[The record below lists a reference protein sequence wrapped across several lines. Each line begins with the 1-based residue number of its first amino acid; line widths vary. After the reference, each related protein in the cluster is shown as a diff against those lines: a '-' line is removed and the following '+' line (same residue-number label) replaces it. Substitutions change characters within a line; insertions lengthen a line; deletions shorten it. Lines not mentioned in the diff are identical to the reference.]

1 MTIPIAVVFF
11 IPCGYIFT
19 IQAILGTADWREGGY
34 MFGDFIKA
42 KRREKGLTLREFCKL
57 LKLDASNW
65 SKIERGILSPP
76 QNEKKLEKIAKVLD
90 IPMDSELWKEMRD
103 KASISA
109 GNIPKDILSDKSIL
123 NSLPMFFRTVRS
135 EKPSP
140 DELDQLIN
148 QIKKERR

>member
-1 MTIPIAVVFF
+1 
-11 IPCGYIFT
+11 
-19 IQAILGTADWREGGY
+19 
-34 MFGDFIKA
+34 MFGDFIKE

-76 QNEKKLEKIAKVLD
+76 QSEKKLEKIANILN
-90 IPMDSELWKEMRD
+90 IPMGSELWKEMRD

-148 QIKKERR
+148 LIKKERE